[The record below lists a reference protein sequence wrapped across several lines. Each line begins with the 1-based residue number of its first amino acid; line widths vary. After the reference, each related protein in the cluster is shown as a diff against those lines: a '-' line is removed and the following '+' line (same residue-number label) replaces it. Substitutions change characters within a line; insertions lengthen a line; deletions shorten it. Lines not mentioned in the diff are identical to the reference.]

1 MEKNTKKEYHELR
14 RLPKME
20 TEIALINAM
29 VNVLTYESITNPN
42 PNPVVISNANMILA
56 AKVYEL
62 FKVINNPVRLTD
74 TKEVVYNDED
84 LAV

>member
-1 MEKNTKKEYHELR
+1 
-14 RLPKME
+14 ME

-29 VNVLTYESITNPN
+29 VNVLTYESITNPT

-62 FKVINNPVRLTD
+62 FQVINNPRLAS